1 MRVLL
6 SKSMKKIQAFL
17 LVTAMV
23 ISSFSPAI
31 RVKAA
36 PSYWLEG
43 GGGTYR
49 NFKSGETTYG
59 NIKLTKKITGF
70 NEQKGEYTVDLRVDG
85 DSEISTSTT
94 AEPMDIVLAIDQS
107 HSMKDYGRMANAK
120 RAAKSFIAEV
130 DKKNQEAKDKGLA
143 APIKVGVVS
152 YYKYA
157 ELHSGLTDNKTDL
170 EKAVDSI
177 LYGWGTNIQAGLQ
190 KADKILSA
198 GQANKKVIVL
208 IGDGKPNYSV
218 NQGILYPEYWAKE
231 EAKKIKNKGIEI
243 HSVGI
248 NPGGSGRDCLKNIAT
263 GSNYHETD
271 NGATDL
277 GKILQDILKQVTE
290 TVFNIKD
297 GKIAD
302 KLSAYVDL
310 TENARISGFSANK
323 ALATAKEE
331 DKAGIAAGAQDLVL
345 TSDNGSVTLA
355 GKDGKKLVLGKGD
368 YVTLSY
374 KVQLKDNWK
383 NGEWHEA
390 GAADAVFYPDKEA
403 SKNLAFANPEVKQLK
418 TKDLAIT
425 KVWVDAGYQ
434 SDRPTQIEFSLKS
447 GNDVLYKV
455 IAGLNGAS
463 KVTKPN
469 GDEVK
474 GVNVTVDVNGSNPNQ
489 WDIMVKKLPEYS
501 KGQSIKYTVEENK
514 INGYTVQTTPNAG
527 NDGFTITNTLDTTD
541 VTVTKIWEDA
551 DNSENKRPSEITFTL
566 KGNDGKEYKVTA
578 STNLAINNNKIIL
591 DGQTVAGAKVT
602 TTKDDNK
609 WIIKI
614 AGLKK
619 VAKDGQ
625 AITYTIEKEEQ
636 IKDYV
641 PATIKNNTIT
651 NKLDYSKITRDITVT
666 KVWEVGEAEK
676 YKTDVTVE
684 LLANGTKTKE
694 QTIKKGEKSTTFIGL
709 AEYDKQGHK
718 IKYSVNEK
726 AFTNSTKFKT
736 PDIKVTGTNMFT
748 VTNTLDFAELNK
760 TDNLQITIV
769 KEWDNNIS
777 GLNIPNEIKVQVKSS
792 VNGVDP
798 ISMTLK
804 KSDGWTAKIDKLDK
818 YDSNGNLITYTI
830 TEETISGFKLKDDI
844 EPVKGSNNVIGK
856 SETFTRTLI
865 NVAENG
871 ENDGKIKINIKKVD
885 SVDETKGLGGAIFKI
900 TSLDANMTPNA
911 LFAKTVTSQANGM
924 IENIKLPVEGIYR
937 IEETKAPDGYL
948 PGQDVIIK
956 VKEDDVSGTGR
967 LLFHLYTDKDEQGNY
982 LQTPEWTD
990 VLTGETGIPTFT
1002 IKNTKIKNG
1011 DIFKIDE
1018 GGTPLSGAQFDLY
1031 KRNTGL
1037 VPDAY
1042 AIFAEVDNSE
1052 IQSENIDVTVQL
1064 YKKSGEADAVA
1075 IGESQKLTTSVLNN
1089 ILADD
1094 LTPNVGDKYYVTFSF
1109 SSRFSAESITFDS
1122 NRNTFVLKLVL
1133 NPNPI
1138 AQSQQSDSN
1147 NSAPAGQGNASNAP
1161 INPAG
1166 NTGSDNTANNN
1177 ETNGNGT
1184 TTVQSIPAF
1193 AALPTGEES
1202 NTETGSNTEESN
1214 PANSVENTESSATQ
1228 DTQNGSA
1235 EAGKP
1240 EGETGSNAA
1249 EAEKSESNSENQ
1261 AGKVEQKGNEVKDS
1275 QAQVPLVYATITKTS
1290 ESVELT
1296 GDYAKYQ
1303 TGSIISADGGLINLP
1318 SLPDGNYYLVETQ
1331 APNRAGGHYEREA
1344 RKIRFDIVD
1353 HKIVVSD
1360 EALES
1365 GFMWLVKKEE
1375 KAADGTSITSYQILN
1390 KWIPDPPADNPGEFN
1405 PYIPPQDPQD
1415 NPSQSNPSTTIDD
1428 NQTPLSNADGNNTKQ
1443 AIEDEDVILDDLDD
1457 DEVPLSNGDEKIK
1470 SDKVPLADMPKTAD
1484 TMRHIG
1490 IYVVAYAAAMFIL
1503 LLKGFKKKK
1512 D

>member
-1 MRVLL
+1 
-6 SKSMKKIQAFL
+6 MKKIQAFL

-59 NIKLTKKITGF
+59 NIKLTKKIVGF
-70 NEQKGEYTVDLRVDG
+70 DEQKGEYTVDLRVDG
-85 DSEISTSTT
+85 DSETSTSTT

-130 DKKNQEAKDKGLA
+130 DKKNQEAKDKGLD

-177 LYGWGTNIQAGLQ
+177 SYGWGTNIQAGLQ

-208 IGDGKPNYSV
+208 IGDGDPNWRFIE
-218 NQGILYPEYWAKE
+218 GTERAWATYPAWYAKE

-331 DKAGIAAGAQDLVL
+331 DKAGIADNIQELALI
-345 TSDNGSVTLA
+345 SDNGEITLA

-390 GAADAVFYPDKEA
+390 GAADAVFYPDKEV

-418 TKDLAIT
+418 TKDLPIT

-434 SDRPTQIEFSLKS
+434 ADRPTQIEFSLKS

-455 IAGLNGAS
+455 VADSKGAS

-469 GDEVK
+469 GDAVK
-474 GVNVTVDVNGSNPNQ
+474 DINVTVAVNGSNPNQ
-489 WDIMVKKLPEYS
+489 WDITVKKLPLYS
-501 KGQSIKYTVEENK
+501 KGQLIQYTVEENK
-514 INGYTVQTTPNAG
+514 LNGYTENITKNAG

-651 NKLDYSKITRDITVT
+651 NKLDYSKITQDIKVT
-666 KVWEVGEAEK
+666 KVWEVGEATE
-676 YKTDVTVE
+676 YKTDVTVILSGNGKTEEKKIALGTSEVVFSNIPKYGTDGKKIAYGVTEKRDFANNE
-684 LLANGTKTKE
+684 L
-694 QTIKKGEKSTTFIGL
+694 
-709 AEYDKQGHK
+709 
-718 IKYSVNEK
+718 
-726 AFTNSTKFKT
+726 FKVV
-736 PDIKVTGTNMFT
+736 PVTGDAESGFT
-748 VTNTLDFAELNK
+748 VKNILDFAELNK
-760 TDNLQITIV
+760 TDNLTITIN
-769 KEWDNNIS
+769 KKWDNNIS
-777 GLNIPNEIKVQVKSS
+777 GLNIPDKIKVKVTSS
-792 VNGVDP
+792 VAGAAVIEKELEAAEN
-798 ISMTLK
+798 
-804 KSDGWTAKIDKLDK
+804 WTVTIDKLDK
-818 YDSNGNLITYTI
+818 YDSNGKLITYTI

-844 EPVKGSNNVIGK
+844 EPVKGSNNVIGR

-885 SVDETKGLGGAIFKI
+885 SADETKGLGGAIFKI

-1109 SSRFSAESITFDS
+1109 SSRFNAESITFDS

-1228 DTQNGSA
+1228 DTQNGST

-1353 HKIVVSD
+1353 HKIVISD
-1360 EALES
+1360 EDLES

-1375 KAADGTSITSYQILN
+1375 KAADGTTITSYQILN

-1415 NPSQSNPSTTIDD
+1415 NPNQSNPSTTIDD

>member
-1 MRVLL
+1 
-6 SKSMKKIQAFL
+6 
-17 LVTAMV
+17 MV
-23 ISSFSPAI
+23 
-31 RVKAA
+31 
-36 PSYWLEG
+36 
-43 GGGTYR
+43 
-49 NFKSGETTYG
+49 YG
-59 NIKLTKKITGF
+59 NAYTAPIVTEKTYVV
-70 NEQKGEYTVDLRVDG
+70 KGGVWTFDKW
-85 DSEISTSTT
+85 
-94 AEPMDIVLAIDQS
+94 EPAKIDQ
-107 HSMKDYGRMANAK
+107 
-120 RAAKSFIAEV
+120 V
-130 DKKNQEAKDKGLA
+130 
-143 APIKVGVVS
+143 
-152 YYKYA
+152 
-157 ELHSGLTDNKTDL
+157 T
-170 EKAVDSI
+170 KA
-177 LYGWGTNIQAGLQ
+177 
-190 KADKILSA
+190 
-198 GQANKKVIVL
+198 
-208 IGDGKPNYSV
+208 
-218 NQGILYPEYWAKE
+218 
-231 EAKKIKNKGIEI
+231 
-243 HSVGI
+243 
-248 NPGGSGRDCLKNIAT
+248 
-263 GSNYHETD
+263 
-271 NGATDL
+271 
-277 GKILQDILKQVTE
+277 E
-290 TVFNIKD
+290 TV
-297 GKIAD
+297 
-302 KLSAYVDL
+302 
-310 TENARISGFSANK
+310 
-323 ALATAKEE
+323 
-331 DKAGIAAGAQDLVL
+331 
-345 TSDNGSVTLA
+345 
-355 GKDGKKLVLGKGD
+355 KG
-368 YVTLSY
+368 T
-374 KVQLKDNWK
+374 WTF
-383 NGEWHEA
+383 EPRA
-390 GAADAVFYPDKEA
+390 
-403 SKNLAFANPEVKQLK
+403 
-418 TKDLAIT
+418 
-425 KVWVDAGYQ
+425 
-434 SDRPTQIEFSLKS
+434 
-447 GNDVLYKV
+447 
-455 IAGLNGAS
+455 
-463 KVTKPN
+463 
-469 GDEVK
+469 
-474 GVNVTVDVNGSNPNQ
+474 
-489 WDIMVKKLPEYS
+489 
-501 KGQSIKYTVEENK
+501 
-514 INGYTVQTTPNAG
+514 
-527 NDGFTITNTLDTTD
+527 D
-541 VTVTKIWEDA
+541 VTVHKIWA
-551 DNSENKRPSEITFTL
+551 
-566 KGNDGKEYKVTA
+566 V
-578 STNLAINNNKIIL
+578 
-591 DGQTVAGAKVT
+591 GQ
-602 TTKDDNK
+602 
-609 WIIKI
+609 
-614 AGLKK
+614 
-619 VAKDGQ
+619 
-625 AITYTIEKEEQ
+625 
-636 IKDYV
+636 
-641 PATIKNNTIT
+641 
-651 NKLDYSKITRDITVT
+651 
-666 KVWEVGEAEK
+666 AEK
-676 YKTDVTVE
+676 YKTDVKLTLYADGQETTYVANLNGSKTSKTFEDLPIKNAQGKAIVYTVKE
-684 LLANGTKTKE
+684 DRNFANADLFEVSDG
-694 QTIKKGEKSTTFIGL
+694 KGL
-709 AEYDKQGHK
+709 
-718 IKYSVNEK
+718 
-726 AFTNSTKFKT
+726 
-736 PDIKVTGTNMFT
+736 T
-748 VTNTLDFAELNK
+748 VTNKIKSEELNK
-760 TDNLQITIV
+760 TDNLTITIN

-777 GLNIPNEIKVQVKSS
+777 GLNIPDEITVKIKSS

-818 YDSNGNLITYTI
+818 YDSKGNLITYTI

-844 EPVKGSNNVIGK
+844 EPVKGSNNVIGR

-885 SVDETKGLGGAIFKI
+885 SADETKGLGGAIFKI

-1109 SSRFSAESITFDS
+1109 SSRFNAESITFDS

-1228 DTQNGSA
+1228 DTQNGST

-1353 HKIVVSD
+1353 HKIVISD
-1360 EALES
+1360 EDLES

-1375 KAADGTSITSYQILN
+1375 KAADGTTITSYQILN

-1415 NPSQSNPSTTIDD
+1415 NPNQSNPSTTIDD